1 MWINM
6 IFKKKF
12 RNLSLMHKL
21 LLSYTLL
28 TIIPVALLGFFI
40 YTTYTKAAEE
50 QIGALVPQMLEQAS
64 QQIDRNV
71 QDVTNMPERLYQSQQ
86 MIEILRQDSFQSH
99 AEAMQQQYTMERY
112 LSSSFLHSSSS
123 DLLGVFVF
131 SKNRVFAAAA
141 KNYSGFSKG
150 EAAVYGQSLEL
161 EKGSMILLPQD
172 TNLVF
177 ENNADYLLIGVP
189 LQDRDNQAYLGTMF
203 LALDVAFVDR
213 ITGTIKE
220 HNAARIMLLEK
231 ESGRIAYDS
240 KREKSDQVLPD
251 DFYPIENGSFLQDG
265 KLVGITPAIQQEY
278 ALIYEIPTEKL
289 FAKQQQTR
297 TISIVLFLLFI
308 IFSVC
313 LYTFVAYNVSQPIK
327 RLIENMRSV
336 QGGKFQQ
343 TLPVTKQDEVGRLT
357 ESYNHMIIEIRDL
370 IQKNYMIRLKQ
381 QEAELYALQT
391 QINPHFIFNT
401 LETINYAVEAG
412 EQEEVINI
420 ITTLGRMLRYSL
432 DNGVKFVSLTEEI
445 IHVDDFLSIQ
455 QFRFHDRLTWKT
467 DYPEISTD
475 VQVPKFILQPIV
487 ENSIKYGL
495 ETKTTIHIDIKIHQT
510 PDMLI
515 LSIKDDGPGF
525 DPIVKM
531 ELEEELS
538 LEPGITSK
546 SAHYGLSNVA
556 NRIKMLYGNNYGV
569 SLENNHRGA
578 TVRLY
583 LPFRHVSERGSL
595 DAEFANHDRRG

>member
-1 MWINM
+1 M
-6 IFKKKF
+6 IFKEKI

-40 YTTYTKAAEE
+40 YTAYTQAAEE

-71 QDVTNMPERLYQSQQ
+71 QDVANMPERLYQSQP
-86 MIEILRQDSFQSH
+86 MIEILREDSFQSH
-99 AEAMQQQYTMERY
+99 AEAMQEQYMMERY

-141 KNYSGFSKG
+141 KSYSGFSKS

-220 HNAARIMLLEK
+220 QNAARIMLLEQ

-240 KREKSDQVLPD
+240 KREKSDQIVPKDL
-251 DFYPIENGSFLQDG
+251 YPIDNGSFLQDG
-265 KLVGITPAIQQEY
+265 KLIGITPAIQQDY

-308 IFSVC
+308 LFSVC

-327 RLIENMRSV
+327 RLMDNMRSV
-336 QGGKFQQ
+336 QSGKFQQ

-357 ESYNHMIIEIRDL
+357 ESYNHMVMEIRDL
-370 IQKNYMIRLKQ
+370 IQKNYMIKLKQ

-412 EQEEVINI
+412 EQEEVIDI

-432 DNGVKFVSLTEEI
+432 DNGVKFVSLADEI
-445 IHVDDFLSIQ
+445 GHVEDFLSIQ
-455 QFRFHDRLTWKT
+455 QFRFYDRLTWKT
-467 DYPEISTD
+467 DYPDISAS
-475 VQVPKFILQPIV
+475 VQVPKFILQPIA

-495 ETKTTIHIDIKIHQT
+495 ETKTAIHIDIKMNQT

-515 LSIKDDGPGF
+515 LTIKDDGPGF
-525 DPIVKM
+525 DPAVKA

-556 NRIKMLYGNNYGV
+556 NRIKMLYGNDYGV
-569 SLENNHRGA
+569 SLENNQKGA

-583 LPFRHVSERGSL
+583 LPFRYVSERGSL
-595 DAEFANHDRRG
+595 DAEFANHDRGR